1 MENEWHVMTR
11 EEADTYSMSAH
22 DFPPLRHKRHFQL
35 WNVVGEKD
43 HVVKSHILPQGEE
56 ASAL

>member
-1 MENEWHVMTR
+1 MENERYVMTR

-22 DFPPLRHKRHFQL
+22 DFPPLPHKRHFQL
-35 WNVVGEKD
+35 WNVVAEKD

-56 ASAL
+56 ASTL